1 MDLLEIYADGY
12 GETHFRRVSVELE
25 PNHYAP
31 PSPPLEISAE
41 TPADTSLFLVAP
53 PGWDDAFH
61 ATPRRQ
67 YAVLLDGE
75 LSVTASDGERVTMRP
90 GDMVLLNDENSKGHL
105 SRVRGDRPARFL
117 MVGCPDGDYD

>member
-1 MDLLEIYADGY
+1 MDLLEIYADVN
-12 GETHFRRVSVELE
+12 GETHFRRVSVEFE
-25 PNHYAP
+25 ADHYAP

-41 TPADTSLFLVAP
+41 TPVTTSLFLVAP

-75 LSVTASDGERVTMRP
+75 LSVTASDGETVMMKA
-90 GDMVLLNDENSKGHL
+90 GDMVLLNDAGSKGHL
-105 SRVRGDRPARFL
+105 SKVQSDQPARFL
-117 MVGCPDGDYD
+117 MVGCPAES

>member
-1 MDLLEIYADGY
+1 M
-12 GETHFRRVSVELE
+12 SVELE

-41 TPADTSLFLVAP
+41 TPATTSLFLVAP

-67 YAVLLDGE
+67 YAVLLDGQ
-75 LSVTASDGERVTMRP
+75 LSVTASDGETVMMKP
-90 GDMVLLNDENSKGHL
+90 GDMVLLNDSDSKGHL
-105 SRVRGDRPARFL
+105 SKVQDNRPARFL
-117 MVGCPDGDYD
+117 MVGCPAEG

>member
-1 MDLLEIYADGY
+1 MDLLEIYADVN
-12 GETHFRRVSVELE
+12 GETHFRRESVEFE

-41 TPADTSLFLVAP
+41 TPVTTSLFLVAP

-75 LSVTASDGERVTMRP
+75 LSVTASDGETVMMKA
-90 GDMVLLNDENSKGHL
+90 GDMVLLNDAGSKGHL
-105 SRVRGDRPARFL
+105 SKVQSDQPARFL
-117 MVGCPDGDYD
+117 MVGCPAES

>member
-1 MDLLEIYADGY
+1 MDLLEIYADDD
-12 GETHFRRVSVELE
+12 GETHFRKAPVAFE

-41 TPADTSLFLVAP
+41 TPVTTSLFLVAP

-75 LSVTASDGERVTMRP
+75 LSVTASDGEMVTMKP
-90 GDMVLLNDENSKGHL
+90 GDMVLLNDADSKGHL
-105 SRVRGDRPARFL
+105 SRVQGDQPARFL
-117 MVGCPDGDYD
+117 MIGCPAQS

>member
-1 MDLLEIYADGY
+1 MDLLEIYADEA

-41 TPADTSLFLVAP
+41 TPATTSLFLVAP

-67 YAVLLDGE
+67 YAVLLDGQ
-75 LSVTASDGERVTMRP
+75 LSVTASDGETVMMKP
-90 GDMVLLNDENSKGHL
+90 GDMVLLNDSDSKRHL
-105 SRVRGDRPARFL
+105 SKVQDNRPARFL
-117 MVGCPDGDYD
+117 MVGCPAES